1 VNTHAYAWI
10 QTMQRAA
17 QKEEQNEQSML
28 FYRVSW
34 FCELINKG
42 PGNKIC
48 LLI

>member
-1 VNTHAYAWI
+1 
-10 QTMQRAA
+10 MQRAA

-42 PGNKIC
+42 PGNKNF